1 MKLNV
6 ICNAEYK
13 ILMSLSFVCREIY
26 IRASIHI
33 ITSLELLGTLISML
47 EQKKANECISS
58 PFFLKSFFLSEK

>member
-47 EQKKANECISS
+47 EQKMQMKVFQAHLC
-58 PFFLKSFFLSEK
+58 